1 MFQRLPKHKTNPKTN
16 LTGAIT
22 MPSYPPSKTRT
33 TKATRRRGTTVG
45 LLLAAAIG
53 FAACGSDPAP
63 IAAPATDASEQ
74 SAETTAPAADQVAA
88 PATAVTSTTSS
99 LGDILVGSNGLVV
112 YGFTNDVDA
121 TSACYGTCAEAWPPL
136 IVDADWD
143 VAPGLDSGIF
153 NAVERD
159 DGQLQ
164 LVAGKWPLY
173 YFAGDAVPADLN
185 GQGSGDVWFVVGTDG
200 VLITDPVDGADAAD
214 ADSADSDS
222 QDAGSADDAAAS
234 PIVSVGSTE
243 AGDVLVDEAGLSLY
257 GFLDDEAGLPTCEGA
272 CADAWPP
279 VLVESAEL
287 PAGLDAATFSV
298 VERPDGSFQLKA
310 GKWPLYL
317 FAGDAAAGDING
329 QGSGDVWFLAAPDG
343 SLIKDAEGDY

>member
-1 MFQRLPKHKTNPKTN
+1 
-16 LTGAIT
+16 
-22 MPSYPPSKTRT
+22 MPSYPT
-33 TKATRRRGTTVG
+33 TNQQDPKAQRRRGKTVG
-45 LLLAAAIG
+45 LLFAAAVG
-53 FAACGSDPAP
+53 LAACGSDPAP
-63 IAAPATDASEQ
+63 IAAPAGDSTEQ
-74 SAETTAPAADQVAA
+74 AAETAAPAADQTASAA
-88 PATAVTSTTSS
+88 AVTSTESP

-136 IVDADWD
+136 IVDESWD

-173 YFAGDAVPADLN
+173 YFAGDTVPADLN

-200 VLITDPVDGADAAD
+200 VLITDPVDGSEAAD
-214 ADSADSDS
+214 QSAEES
-222 QDAGSADDAAAS
+222 AGGDEAAEQA
-234 PIVSVGSTE
+234 IVSVGTTE
-243 AGDVLVDEAGLSLY
+243 AGDVLVDAAGLSLY
-257 GFLDDEAGLPTCEGA
+257 GFLDDADGEPTCEGA

-279 VLVESAEL
+279 ILVDSAEL
-287 PAGLDAATFSV
+287 PSGLDADTFSV
-298 VERPDGSFQLKA
+298 VERPDGTFQLKA

-317 FAGDAAAGDING
+317 FAGDAAPGDING
-329 QGSGDVWFLAAPDG
+329 QGSGDVWFLSAPDG
-343 SLIKDAEGDY
+343 SLIKDDGQAAADDGGDNQDDEDGDY